1 MTSAHVTRI
10 DAAAVSEDAFVFAY
24 PLVLMERADRD

>member
-10 DAAAVSEDAFVFAY
+10 DAAAVSEDAYVFAY
-24 PLVLMERADRD
+24 PLVLAELLRI